1 MLSTPDRPVT
11 NTEEAMKMFT
21 KVFTIELQSSHDI
34 VQYCFIFIVL
44 CYCFEM
50 HFVALCCVV
59 LCCDVSYSIALIFE
73 LYPMLHYIELHYRT
87 IQNTFEV

>member
-21 KVFTIELQSSHDI
+21 KVFILELQSVHDI
-34 VQYCFIFIVL
+34 VQYCFIFIALCCCFVL
-44 CYCFEM
+44 CCI
-50 HFVALCCVV
+50 VLCCVV